1 MQGFTVLDNLLLKVT
16 QKTYLVSFPDP
27 SVAKYIISYEPG
39 TVKKVPGTLFALIF
53 GKRSSL
59 SLTRGSSQMR
69 RFSYSV
75 VSIVMS
81 LGQNVKTGG
90 SVSEM

>member
-1 MQGFTVLDNLLLKVT
+1 MHLA
-16 QKTYLVSFPDP
+16 SFRDL
-27 SVAKYIISYEPG
+27 SVAEYIISYEPE
-39 TVKKVPGTLFALIF
+39 TLNKVLGTLFALIV

-59 SLTRGSSQMR
+59 SLTRGSTQMR

-75 VSIVMS
+75 VSNVIW

-90 SVSEM
+90 SVSEV